1 MTKTELVMLLAD
13 RTKLTQKNVIEV
25 LDGFRD
31 IVIETLSEDDEKV
44 AISGFGTFEVR
55 LRPARKGKNPRT
67 GEEIAIP
74 EQKSVGFL
82 PSKAMKDALNE

>member
-67 GEEIAIP
+67 GEEIVIP